1 MGIDVE
7 EHQTSMEGIHPELY
21 EEEYR
26 RTMRSII
33 LALHYMD
40 ERGLAWRV
48 DSKLR
53 THIREKEEFKAK
65 TLKQHQAHTDSY
77 YLPRWIGYLK
87 RIPKQGLNNRTK
99 KPRPSSISRDE
110 WTGTPTLP
118 RRLRRICMTGLFDG
132 VKLPFFYYHMEIRTS
147 RNFKQHIDSLP
158 KIQEITKQIVER
170 LEELYDKM
178 DTVTVLSERELRY
191 WKEAIRY
198 TILYIRKNSGWV
210 GLELTQEAEFEVLEE
225 KTIIKKRLT
234 SAPRGIVC

>member
-1 MGIDVE
+1 MDMGVE
-7 EHQTSMEGIHPELY
+7 EYQNDMKGIHPELY

-40 ERGLAWRV
+40 ERGLAWQV
-48 DSKLR
+48 YKKLR
-53 THIREKEEFKAK
+53 NHIREKEEFEAK
-65 TLKQHQAHTDSY
+65 TLKQYQAHTDDT
-77 YLPRWIGYLK
+77 YLPRWIGYLR
-87 RIPKQGLNNRTK
+87 RIPKQGLNNLTK
-99 KPRPSSISRDE
+99 KPRSSLVSRDE

-118 RRLRRICMTGLFDG
+118 RRLRSVCMTGFFDS
-132 VKLPFFYYHMEIRTS
+132 VKLPFFYYHMEMRTS
-147 RNFKQHIDSLP
+147 RNFKRYVDSLP

-198 TILYIRKNSGWV
+198 TILCIRKKSGWV
-210 GLELTQEAEFEVLEE
+210 GLKLIQESGYEVLES
-225 KTIIKKRLT
+225 TPL
-234 SAPRGIVC
+234 APLIEETKEEPK